1 MKILVLN
8 AGSSSLKYQ
17 LLDMENEEVMAKG
30 VCGRIGI
37 DGEIEHK
44 RADGKRYE
52 EKCNFPT
59 HTEAFV
65 KVTELLMSPQY
76 GVIQKM
82 DEIAAVGHRLV
93 QGGEEFATSTLI
105 TPEVLKS
112 VEKYCELAPLHN
124 PAGLSAVRACEK
136 VIAPGTPQVGVFDT
150 AFHQSMPPKAYL
162 YGLPYEYYQEMGI
175 RKYGFHGTSHRYV
188 SKRAAQLMGRPAE
201 ELKIV
206 TCHLGNGSS
215 IAAVSGGKSVDTTM
229 GFTPLDGLL
238 MGTRSGSVDPSA
250 ITYIM
255 EKKKM
260 TPAQMDN
267 LLNKQSGYLGL
278 SGIGSDDRDLHTAA
292 DQGNKRAQVT
302 LQIQSYQIKK
312 YIGSFAAAMGGIDA
326 VVFTGGIGEH
336 SKDVRRDVCKN
347 MEFMGI
353 ELDEGK
359 NKESSAVEA
368 EISKPSSKVR
378 VYIIPTNEELMIARD
393 TQRIVQEQ

>member
-124 PAGLSAVRACEK
+124 PAGLSAVKACEK

-175 RKYGFHGTSHRYV
+175 RKYGFHGTSHRFV
-188 SKRAAQLMGRPAE
+188 SERAAQLMGRPAE

-359 NKESSAVEA
+359 NEESSAVEA